1 MSITF
6 KVSNNIGSNKFVGEE
21 FTHKQLYAGTRGVG
35 KPEGPEKKIVR
46 TSIKEGVSKSVG
58 GNSFVQS
65 AFLAYSNH
73 HNLTIRPDDIWM
85 AILVQFSL
93 YLNANAE
100 QLRNK
105 IVDFEGKKQL
115 EVRGF
120 GTLMTANYQDLTIR
134 MTKEIEKNI
143 KDPSI
148 REWANGPFSTT
159 TPNDTMA
166 ASIALMATVK
176 SFFEFK
182 MSLMCGLPELT
193 LLGTV
198 DDWVNVKNRVEKL
211 KEFDFKGNK
220 DGGCMKSWTELLSP
234 IINEIIDSVN
244 GKPDLQWWN
253 RIANQEGG
261 GSGPRYISGWITA
274 FCVFNNDGKWMG
286 KNNTRTEMFGGQLK
300 HNTEWIF
307 VDTNEIPKG
316 FLFVPVKID
325 DNGTPYETEFFAG
338 HMAVTSDDPYS
349 IQPNIDWCIL
359 V

>member
-1 MSITF
+1 MTITF
-6 KVSNNIGSNKFVGEE
+6 KVDEKVLASE
-21 FTHKQLYAGTRGVG
+21 FKGPDFIHKKLYSTNQTED
-35 KPEGPEKKIVR
+35 PERKIVR
-46 TSIKEGVSKSVG
+46 SSIKDGISKSVG

-73 HNLTIRPDDIWM
+73 HCLTIRPDDIWM

-93 YLNANAE
+93 YLNANSE
-100 QLRNK
+100 QLRSK

-115 EVRGF
+115 EVHGN
-120 GTLMTANYQDLTIR
+120 GTLMTANYEKLTMA
-134 MTKEIEKNI
+134 MTLEIEKNI

-148 REWANGPFSTT
+148 REWANKPFSTT

-182 MSLMCGLPELT
+182 MSLLCGLPEVT
-193 LLGTV
+193 LEGTLN
-198 DDWVNVKNRVEKL
+198 DWIDIKNRIEKL
-211 KEFDFKGNK
+211 KEFDYKDNK
-220 DGGCMKSWTELLSP
+220 DGPIMKDWTRLLSP
-234 IINEIIDSVN
+234 IIDKIIDSVN
-244 GKPDLQWWN
+244 GKPDTQWWN

-286 KNNTRTEMFGGQLK
+286 KNNVRTQMGGK
-300 HNTEWIF
+300 KFNTDWIF
-307 VDTNEIPKG
+307 IDTNEVPKG
-316 FLFVPVKID
+316 FLFVPVKIN
-325 DNGTPYETEFFAG
+325 DNGTEYNTEFFAG
-338 HMAVTSDDPYS
+338 HMAISTTNNSKS

-359 V
+359 LQ